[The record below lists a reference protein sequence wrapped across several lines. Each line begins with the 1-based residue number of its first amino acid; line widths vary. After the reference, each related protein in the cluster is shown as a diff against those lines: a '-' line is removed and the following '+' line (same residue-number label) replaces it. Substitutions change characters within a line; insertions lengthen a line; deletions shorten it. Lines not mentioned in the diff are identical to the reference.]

1 MNISKTQLLQYNY
14 SPPGEIKSKYHLAW
28 QPEYLKYL
36 GVVILKNLTELLQHN
51 YSPIQVKIKR
61 CAFDTQFV
69 PNKLDTRFKEWTNKG
84 FKALCKIV
92 KVNTLSFE
100 RIKEKYALEA
110 QDFYCDLQRRHF
122 VSGKIKKKIKITQTA
137 VKSV

>member
-1 MNISKTQLLQYNY
+1 MQSYKFFSRLSGYKINISKTQLLQY
-14 SPPGEIKSKYHLAW
+14 IKSKYHLAW

-110 QDFYCDLQRRHF
+110 QDFHRNHANSC
-122 VSGKIKKKIKITQTA
+122 
-137 VKSV
+137 